1 MSCRAS
7 AKSLE
12 ACFPCVHGGK
22 IRSQTDCR
30 EATNGLW
37 SCSVAR
43 PPGACEERHKHLRYL
58 SSGFGEH
65 AQLSSLQ
72 HILRGAWSNQ
82 GEPPWNRGSAPG
94 SLAGSCVEAKTWAG
108 PPEATVLIAGILAAT
123 KTWRRRS
130 FAVAQG
136 ARDVRKRDVP
146 DHELVVVL
154 TWEIRELWAQFLQ
167 SLVRQHDSPSFQARF
182 LKGDCNLLIHM
193 AEIESCLHSACLV
206 PSSTTLSEIVSL
218 PPIVQI
224 GAARLYVPL
233 SMCLS
238 DVPLRQP
245 PQNMPGCASNHPTS
259 GMYAKS

>member
-1 MSCRAS
+1 LSCRAS

-12 ACFPCVHGGK
+12 ACFPCVYGGK

-182 LKGDCNLLIHM
+182 LRRLQSPHPHGRDRIMFTLRLSGPVQYNSLRDSLSPSDCTNRG
-193 AEIESCLHSACLV
+193 SAFVC
-206 PSSTTLSEIVSL
+206 
-218 PPIVQI
+218 
-224 GAARLYVPL
+224 AALYVPL
-233 SMCLS
+233 
-238 DVPLRQP
+238 
-245 PQNMPGCASNHPTS
+245 
-259 GMYAKS
+259 